1 MDPSAHL
8 AHAAAGTGAPPLSAR
23 AKRARYA
30 VVQDDCLDD
39 LRHRVD
45 TNRKTALRVL
55 DPMEAVLRDPMGGI
69 GKPEPLEYFGGN
81 VWSRRINE
89 ADRLVYEVF
98 DNRIEFLQARYH
110 YG

>member
-1 MDPSAHL
+1 ML
-8 AHAAAGTGAPPLSAR
+8 
-23 AKRARYA
+23 
-30 VVQDDCLDD
+30 QDECRED
-39 LRHRVD
+39 LRYWAD

-55 DPMEAVLRDPMGGI
+55 DLMESALRDPSTGM
-69 GKPEPLEYFGGN
+69 GKPERLKHLGGQ

-98 DNRIEFLQARYH
+98 HDRVEFLQARYH

>member
-1 MDPSAHL
+1 M
-8 AHAAAGTGAPPLSAR
+8 
-23 AKRARYA
+23 A
-30 VVQDDCLDD
+30 VIQDECLED
-39 LRHRVD
+39 LRYLVD

-55 DPMEAVLRDPMGGI
+55 GLMEATLRDPTDGI
-69 GKPEPLEYFGGN
+69 GKPEHLKHFGGN

-98 DNRIEFLQARYH
+98 ADRIEFLQARYH